1 MYVIYDLKLYVN
13 YIELDV
19 GEAGVELGYS
29 QGEKLWGVCNTWG
42 EMGLVISVEQRHGA
56 SVAGYSKL
64 LKPNGFLCNYSNRR
78 SLCPYYV
85 VPGYICYAI
94 SDSLFFLCRLKINQ
108 MMQLQLQLQHAFILG
123 TGVFTNTYFRQNL
136 VSQWFFLCKK

>member
-1 MYVIYDLKLYVN
+1 
-13 YIELDV
+13 
-19 GEAGVELGYS
+19 
-29 QGEKLWGVCNTWG
+29 
-42 EMGLVISVEQRHGA
+42 MGLVISVEQRHGA

-108 MMQLQLQLQHAFILG
+108 MMELQLQLQHAFILG
-123 TGVFTNTYFRQNL
+123 TGVFMNTYFRQNF
-136 VSQWFFLCKK
+136 VSQWFFLCKKNKNKHLLSVSQLKGQNHENLDVQFDSFSSP